1 LEEMVAATATEAEVA
16 MAAVMVAAG
25 FDAEETVTAVGL
37 AKADA
42 PCLR

>member
-1 LEEMVAATATEAEVA
+1 LEEGVVATATEAEVS
-16 MAAVMVAAG
+16 MTAVMVTAG

-37 AKADA
+37 VKADA

>member
-1 LEEMVAATATEAEVA
+1 MVTATATEAEVA
-16 MAAVMVAAG
+16 MMTVMLAAG
-25 FDAEETVTAVGL
+25 FDAEETVTAVEL